1 MGKQVNWAKV
11 GLVVVKFLG
20 LAVAPMAL
28 LWWATSFLNVLQLRW
43 LLAGAVYLWPLL
55 LDAGTALG
63 KTEARGV
70 VAGID
75 TALGKLAAAVDL
87 RDNSRAR
94 AAAQRGTEAPRAA
107 QFNVYLPDPAQL
119 AGPIPITQRQIAGS
133 DVVDM

>member
-55 LDAGTALG
+55 LDAGLALG
-63 KTEARGV
+63 KTEARGFLG
-70 VAGID
+70 GID

-87 RDNSRAR
+87 RDNARAR
-94 AAAQRGTEAPRAA
+94 AATQRQAA

-119 AGPIPITQRQIAGS
+119 AGTIPITQRQIAGS